1 MTDTVIPNFLRRRP
15 HEERYHRQYDRRQP
29 IRLLLALI
37 PSVGLWGIWW
47 TAGLTWCI
55 SAIFCML
62 RYFFWNRKIRE

>member
-1 MTDTVIPNFLRRRP
+1 MKKDTTVNMTVGS
-15 HEERYHRQYDRRQP
+15 P
-29 IRLLLALI
+29 IRLLLAMI

-62 RYFFWNRKIRE
+62 RYFFWNQKIRE